1 MHQIWLLVLA
11 ATGCA
16 TSSAFGTQ
24 AIATP
29 NGDGSLEVTA
39 AGGVGLGTPEGALLA
54 TADGALGASR
64 TGDLQGRLRLS
75 DEWVTFGTCAGWQL
89 RAGPGASFG
98 SYQSPDLTLQL
109 SGGPH
114 WNLARSE
121 SHSTVRVTSVALD
134 ATIGY
139 GFRFTNDGHDIRRD
153 GWLVGL
159 GLSLR
164 RDQVTDLDFKGLRG
178 VPVASQ
184 ACVPALPE
192 AL

>member
-1 MHQIWLLVLA
+1 MHQTWLLVLA

-29 NGDGSLEVTA
+29 NGDGSLEATV
-39 AGGVGLGTPEGALLA
+39 AGGVGIGTAEDAILV

-64 TGDLQGRLRLS
+64 TGDLQGRLQLS
-75 DEWVTFGTCAGWQL
+75 DEWVTFGTTAGWQL
-89 RAGPGASFG
+89 RAGGGGSFG

-121 SHSTVRVTSVALD
+121 GYSTVRVTSVALD

-139 GFRFTNDGHDIRRD
+139 GFRFTNEPKDIRRD

-164 RDQVTDLDFKGLRG
+164 RDQVTDLHFKGLR
-178 VPVASQ
+178 
-184 ACVPALPE
+184 
-192 AL
+192 